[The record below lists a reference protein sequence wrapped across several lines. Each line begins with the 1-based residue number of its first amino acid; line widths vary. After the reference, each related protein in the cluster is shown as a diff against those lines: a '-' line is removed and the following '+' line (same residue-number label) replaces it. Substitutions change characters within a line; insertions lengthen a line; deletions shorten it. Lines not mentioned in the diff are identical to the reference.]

1 MDIAC
6 SSCGTT
12 LSVPDEKLPPN
23 QVVNITCPK
32 CKGKIKVDTRELNL
46 KPAAPKKEE
55 EAEEEFLS
63 EYEDDTSP
71 LEFFE
76 EGVKLAIVL
85 ESDDLR
91 LSEITPALDEL
102 GYKIIQPQTLQEAM
116 SKIRLHP
123 FDMIMLSD
131 GFDGKTLDGN
141 PIINYLNHLSMSV
154 RRKIFLVL
162 LSDRFKTMDNM
173 MAFAMSANLVVNPG
187 DLPNIRLILKKGTS
201 ENGKFYKVYMDEL
214 REVGRE

>member
-1 MDIAC
+1 MDITC

-12 LSVPDEKLPPN
+12 LSVPDEKLPHN

-32 CKGKIKVDTRELNL
+32 CKGKIKVDTRELDL
-46 KPAAPKKEE
+46 KPATQKKEE
-55 EAEEEFLS
+55 EAEEEFFS
-63 EYEDDTSP
+63 DYENDTGP

-91 LSEITPALDEL
+91 LSDIIPALEEL
-102 GYKIIQPQTLQEAM
+102 GYKIIQPLALQEAM
-116 SKIRLHP
+116 SKIRLHA
-123 FDMIMLSD
+123 FDMIILSD
-131 GFDGKTLDGN
+131 GFDGKGLEGN

-173 MAFAMSANLVVNPG
+173 MAFAMSANLVVNPE
-187 DLPNIRLILKKGTS
+187 DLPNMRLILKKGTS
-201 ENGKFYKVYMDEL
+201 ENEKFYKVFTDTL